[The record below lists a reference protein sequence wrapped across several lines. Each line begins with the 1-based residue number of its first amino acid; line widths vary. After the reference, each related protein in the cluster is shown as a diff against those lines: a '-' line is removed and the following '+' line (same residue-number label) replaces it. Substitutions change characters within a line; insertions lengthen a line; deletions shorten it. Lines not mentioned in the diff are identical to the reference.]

1 MTTYQPALNNQGAS
15 QATAQTV
22 GQEFIKIPTST
33 GNCSIYPEV
42 RQDRVE
48 TVEGKIIELQAQL
61 KLTNLLGTTQF
72 APKQIPDYYKDI
84 LDLKT
89 VGDKAYAEGVSSVKR
104 NFLESNSKWYNR
116 KVTEGNRRRDAAIAQ
131 HLDLCKRAVNNE
143 ATEIATE
150 LAKIENLYL
159 QEQAKSLT
167 PVGSGASNTQD
178 LTIYYIVG
186 GVLLLGIGFMIYK
199 ISQK

>member
-1 MTTYQPALNNQGAS
+1 MTT
-15 QATAQTV
+15 
-22 GQEFIKIPTST
+22 EIIKIPTST

-48 TVEGKIIELQAQL
+48 TVEGKIVELQAQL

-72 APKQIPDYYKDI
+72 APKQIPDYYREI

-89 VGDKAYAEGVSSVKR
+89 VSDKAYAEGMGSVKR

-116 KVTEGNRRRDAAIAQ
+116 KVAEGNRRKEMAIAQ

-167 PVGSGASNTQD
+167 PVGAGASNTQD
-178 LTIYYIVG
+178 LTVYWIVG
-186 GVLLLGIGFMIYK
+186 GVLLLAIGFMIYK